1 MKKLTIATVVLAAM
15 PALSIAHESHSH
27 ELTHAAEHN
36 LANPFFA
43 AAIVAGITYGVYRLV
58 KTYSKKRS
66 S

>member
-1 MKKLTIATVVLAAM
+1 MKKLLIIAATL
-15 PALSIAHESHSH
+15 PAITLAHESHSH
-27 ELTHAAEHN
+27 ELAHAAEHN

-43 AAIVAGITYGVYRLV
+43 AAIIAGITYGVYRLV